1 MADLTPSRYWRI
13 AASLDTLE
21 TQGPAHIEIPSNLS
35 AQTSPPKPGD
45 GLVLAS
51 YDPQTQTGQVRYLG
65 ILRRASGAGATEWR
79 AVHAEIWVD
88 TPTGRGFWKN
98 QPGFGF
104 APAKVTGY
112 GLHDLFAECFGLEP
126 RSGEPQPG
134 RVRRPRAHRAGLIP
148 SERLIPIEVIGEPTS
163 APRGGYVYVLRSAY
177 GYKVGRT
184 RNMPDRMRTF
194 GVKLPF
200 LYTIQLCAWF
210 DDHYAAE
217 AGYHRIFADKRING
231 EWFDLAEQD
240 IGLIRARVVA

>member
-1 MADLTPSRYWRI
+1 M
-13 AASLDTLE
+13 
-21 TQGPAHIEIPSNLS
+21 
-35 AQTSPPKPGD
+35 
-45 GLVLAS
+45 
-51 YDPQTQTGQVRYLG
+51 
-65 ILRRASGAGATEWR
+65 
-79 AVHAEIWVD
+79 
-88 TPTGRGFWKN
+88 
-98 QPGFGF
+98 
-104 APAKVTGY
+104 
-112 GLHDLFAECFGLEP
+112 
-126 RSGEPQPG
+126 
-134 RVRRPRAHRAGLIP
+134 
-148 SERLIPIEVIGEPTS
+148 
-163 APRGGYVYVLRSAY
+163 LRSAY